1 MNLNKEIKI
10 INISWKF
17 IELKSIVYKMNNL
30 LGYFTIRLNIIKPG
44 ESDHEGRAIEMI
56 INKKKTH
63 RTQKTNKQNNNK
75 TQTAASSAWWFIPVT
90 QHPGS

>member
-56 INKKKTH
+56 INKKKKPTGL
-63 RTQKTNKQNNNK
+63 RKQTNKTTIKHKLQ
-75 TQTAASSAWWFIPVT
+75 P
-90 QHPGS
+90 PRRGGSFL

>member
-56 INKKKTH
+56 INKKKNP
-63 RTQKTNKQNNNK
+63 QDSENKQTK
-75 TQTAASSAWWFIPVT
+75 Q
-90 QHPGS
+90 Q